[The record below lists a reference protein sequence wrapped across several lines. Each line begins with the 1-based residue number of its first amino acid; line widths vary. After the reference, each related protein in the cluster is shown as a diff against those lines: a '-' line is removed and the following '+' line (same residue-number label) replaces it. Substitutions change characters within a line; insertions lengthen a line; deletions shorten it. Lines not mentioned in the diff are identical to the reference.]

1 MTKDYNLPKSATYGG
16 MATMFPEFVQQLKAD
31 HYRPAGQCTRYCCGD
46 STDTEYVVK
55 TLMCKTGP

>member
-1 MTKDYNLPKSATYGG
+1 